1 MHKIART
8 GAVLATGLLTALAL
22 TGCGSDGDKGDSGK
36 DSGADASPTAGASSE
51 APSGADGGSGDGSA
65 GDAKAL
71 EGAWAGKTDG
81 KAVVLSVAAGK
92 AVVVAESHVCTGTVT
107 DMGKLMLDLKCA
119 DGDTARTMGAVESND
134 GETVV
139 ISWDAGAKDTLAKT
153 DADSLKGIADL
164 PGLSDLPD
172 LPDLPTP

>member
-1 MHKIART
+1 MYKLART

-36 DSGADASPTAGASSE
+36 DTETSASPTADASSD
-51 APSGADGGSGDGSA
+51 APSGTDGGTGGGSA

-81 KAVVLSVAAGK
+81 KAVVLSVVAGK

-107 DMGKLMLDLKCA
+107 DMGKPMLELKCA
-119 DGDTARTMGAVESND
+119 DGDTARTMGSVESND
-134 GETVV
+134 GKTVV

-153 DADSLKGIADL
+153 DSDSLEGI
-164 PGLSDLPD
+164 PD
-172 LPDLPTP
+172 LPDLADLPTP

>member
-8 GAVLATGLLTALAL
+8 GAVLATGLLAALAL
-22 TGCGSDGDKGDSGK
+22 TGCGSDGDKDDSGK
-36 DSGADASPTAGASSE
+36 DSGATASPTAGGSSD
-51 APSGADGGSGDGSA
+51 APSGTDGGTGGGSA

-81 KAVVLSVAAGK
+81 KAVVLSVVSGK
-92 AVVVAESHVCTGTVT
+92 AVVVAESHVCTGTVA
-107 DMGKLMLDLKCA
+107 DMGKPMLELKCA

-134 GETVV
+134 GKTVV

-153 DADSLKGIADL
+153 DSDALEGIPDL
-164 PGLSDLPD
+164 PGLPD
-172 LPDLPTP
+172 VSDLPTP